1 LLRVTVALLLFAGL
15 VTPQAGVAQGRW
27 GTQVRTQLDRAGS
40 ILSGKGY
47 EMTHELYTGSL
58 RADEAESVTLTLHAG
73 TAYALVGVCDN
84 DCSDL
89 DLRLFDADGDQV
101 DSDVQRDDTPIVQV
115 TPRETAQY
123 RVKAIMAA
131 CRTSPCFYGIGVFG
145 K

>member
-1 LLRVTVALLLFAGL
+1 MTVALLLVGGLLMPRAG
-15 VTPQAGVAQGRW
+15 AAQGRW
-27 GTQVRTQLDRAGS
+27 GTQVRNQLDRASS

-47 EMTHELYTGSL
+47 EMTHELFTGSL
-58 RADEAESVTLTLHAG
+58 RADQAESITLTLHAG

-89 DLRLFDADGDQV
+89 DLRLYDADDAEV
-101 DSDVQRDDTPIVQV
+101 DADVQKDDTPIMQV
-115 TPRETAQY
+115 TPHETQRY